1 MSMILLG
8 YEDIGRVYYYEWVLV
23 LMMKMGRW
31 DIRIPSKI
39 ESVSLGRLMDLIGD
53 FGL

>member
-1 MSMILLG
+1 MSMILSG

-31 DIRIPSKI
+31 GIRVPSEV
-39 ESVSLGRLMDLIGD
+39 ESVSSGRLVGLFGD